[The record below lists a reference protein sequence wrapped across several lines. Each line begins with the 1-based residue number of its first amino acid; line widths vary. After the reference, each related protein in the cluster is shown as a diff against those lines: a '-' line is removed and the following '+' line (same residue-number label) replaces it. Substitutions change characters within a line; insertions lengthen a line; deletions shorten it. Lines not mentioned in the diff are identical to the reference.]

1 MFGRVRPNMS
11 PRRLFL
17 PFDSFTKTS
26 QTACRAV
33 RTLHPTKNYHI
44 RLVIDTHRTLG
55 RPTTL
60 GGGRDAWRFRI
71 FSVPRPWSFSSPA
84 SPVQH
89 SRSHKPYDCSLTP
102 VRPPPHP
109 HMSVLERYTPT
120 WPFYTPW
127 RTTNHL
133 SAWPWKNVHFGLW
146 TVSPGY
152 LSVISCRNPFFFSN
166 LWNKV
171 QKIRVCVFLKFV
183 FTSVCNASVSQPLD
197 AVEFDLNT
205 KCHEFVFSS
214 ASNQPRIFG
223 ISKTAGLPK
232 KQKISDA
239 IKSTGGTRK
248 DRFVTFPPNFI
259 QNW

>member
-1 MFGRVRPNMS
+1 
-11 PRRLFL
+11 
-17 PFDSFTKTS
+17 
-26 QTACRAV
+26 
-33 RTLHPTKNYHI
+33 
-44 RLVIDTHRTLG
+44 
-55 RPTTL
+55 
-60 GGGRDAWRFRI
+60 
-71 FSVPRPWSFSSPA
+71 
-84 SPVQH
+84 
-89 SRSHKPYDCSLTP
+89 
-102 VRPPPHP
+102 
-109 HMSVLERYTPT
+109 MSVLERYTPT

-223 ISKTAGLPK
+223 ISKLLVYRKNKKYPMRLRAPVVPERTDLSHFPQILSRIGNGNLTANQPLSKSK
-232 KQKISDA
+232 K
-239 IKSTGGTRK
+239 
-248 DRFVTFPPNFI
+248 
-259 QNW
+259 